1 MQEVEKRERR
11 DTMQKEEFED
21 LVGQALSDMDYE
33 IIETVYLYHPAIR
46 DVSGKEEVAELY
58 KSFGM
63 TIFYDMFQRAKKNQ
77 DLADRLFHTQAEV
90 DRIREEMVQ
99 NRASLGLDYSRML
112 DKLASGASQPS
123 QSGTDDLQRVE
134 ITTRKDIGSM
144 FTQIAIDGHVIPQVR
159 GYKLE
164 HTAGKPPVLS
174 LDLIYCDLYI
184 DEPMVIHHKG
194 SDQDIEVRVK
204 YEESATD
211 AADSPY
217 PVTDSQ

>member
-1 MQEVEKRERR
+1 MQEVEKREGR
-11 DTMQKEEFED
+11 DMMQKEEFED

-33 IIETVYLYHPAIR
+33 IIETVYLHHPAIR

-63 TIFYDMFQRAKKNQ
+63 NIFYDMFQRAKKNQ

-112 DKLASGASQPS
+112 DKLAGEASQPS

-134 ITTRKDIGSM
+134 ITTRKDISPI
-144 FTQIAIDGHVIPQVR
+144 FTQVAIDGHVIPGIR

-164 HTAGKPPVLS
+164 HVPNKPPILT
-174 LDLIYCDLYI
+174 LDFSHLDLYI
-184 DEPMVIHHKG
+184 DEPMVIRHKG
-194 SDQDIEVRVK
+194 LDQDIEVRVK